1 MFTVTVFNLW
11 FTIVYYFVAQL
22 GFFFGARSQ
31 TFSSS
36 MSQNKEHFE
45 KQYWKKKYAKKM
57 CLTICNHNL
66 FVGLYHKG
74 VTGSDLKTI
83 FPRYLKNSNK
93 FTTTFY
99 TKCIT
104 NQKTVYL
111 IWRKRCWPLKLSTQ
125 KGLNSLFHSSFRSH
139 PQLQIWFV
147 DED

>member
-1 MFTVTVFNLW
+1 MIYNCLLFCCTTR
-11 FTIVYYFVAQL
+11 
-22 GFFFGARSQ
+22 FFFLELEVRPSHHQ
-31 TFSSS
+31 CPKTKNILKS
-36 MSQNKEHFE
+36 NIE
-45 KQYWKKKYAKKM
+45 KKKYAKKM

-66 FVGLYHKG
+66 FVSLYHKG

-139 PQLQIWFV
+139 PQLQIWFI